1 MIQNCFMFDK
11 VNLFDGLYRRM
22 DRPKPLFMLMF
33 MFMLTARDETTFL
46 GTESLPREAA
56 RDCTRSFKQSANR
69 SKLR

>member
-11 VNLFDGLYRRM
+11 VNLFDGLYERV

-33 MFMLTARDETTFL
+33 MFTARDERTFL

>member
-11 VNLFDGLYRRM
+11 VNLFDGLYGRA
-22 DRPKPLFMLMF
+22 DRPKPLFMF
-33 MFMLTARDETTFL
+33 TARDERTFL

-56 RDCTRSFKQSANR
+56 RDCTRSFKQSGNR

>member
-1 MIQNCFMFDK
+1 MFDK
-11 VNLFDGLYRRM
+11 VNLFDGLYGM
-22 DRPKPLFMLMF
+22 VDSPKPMFMLMF
-33 MFMLTARDETTFL
+33 TARDERTFL

>member
-11 VNLFDGLYRRM
+11 VNLFDCLYGRVVW
-22 DRPKPLFMLMF
+22 KPLFMLMF
-33 MFMLTARDETTFL
+33 MFTARDETTFL